1 MAYYAQDIT
10 FAIGNP
16 AKSNIDALHSAVRRI
31 NSASTNLWFGIK
43 ENLKE
48 LSDGTIVDYYET
60 VSAEEAIRRYENH
73 LNANPEARALLFNKS
88 NIEKTKTYETYLYD
102 RRTVAVTYWETD
114 VDYGG
119 GDGD

>member
-16 AKSNIDALHSAVRRI
+16 AKSDMDALHSSVRRI
-31 NSASTNLWFGIK
+31 NGASPYLWFGNK

-48 LSDGTIVDYYET
+48 VSDGTVIDYYET
-60 VSAEEAIRRYENH
+60 VSPEEAIRRYENN
-73 LNANPEARALLFNKS
+73 LKTNPEVRAQLLSKS
-88 NIEKTKTYETYLYD
+88 YVEQTERYEAYLYD

-114 VDYGG
+114 VDLGG
-119 GDGD
+119 GD